1 MTLKDFDEYTNILN
15 KNNKQ
20 MSSVGFIILRHVNN
34 ELTNNYWNH
43 CYDCVRKYYAEHL
56 IIIID
61 DNSNYDYVTERNLYK
76 TTIINSEYKGRG
88 ELLPYYYY
96 LHNKLFNT
104 AVIIHDSVF
113 INKYID
119 FSVDKYKLL
128 WEFEHYYDIIEDE
141 TNMINLFNDKDL
153 LNFYENKNLWKG
165 CFGGMTIITHNYLT
179 YINNKYDISKLLECV
194 LTRLNRCAFERVIAC
209 LLQKNEKK
217 ETLLGNIHSYCP
229 WGINFNQKDEYKH
242 LPLIKVWTGR

>member
-1 MTLKDFDEYTNILN
+1 MNQI
-15 KNNKQ
+15 
-20 MSSVGFIILRHVNN
+20 GFIILRHVNN
-34 ELTNNYWNH
+34 EITNNYWNY
-43 CYDCVRKYYAEHL
+43 CYDCVRKYYPENL
-56 IIIID
+56 IIIVD
-61 DNSNYDYVTERNLYK
+61 DNSNYNYIIERTLYK
-76 TTIINSEYKGRG
+76 TTIINSEYNGRG

-96 LHNKLFNT
+96 LQNNLFDT

-128 WEFEHYYDIIEDE
+128 WEFEHHWDLIEDE

-194 LTRLNRCAFERVIAC
+194 LTRINRCAFERVIAC

-217 ETLLGNIHSYCP
+217 ETLLGNIHSYCQ